1 MKATFEIKTWLSENR
16 EVVIEKFNKLTT
28 ERFYNGITLKTFMTE
43 VLDGMVRNNIKNEKI
58 AKIKLPFVIGNVYV
72 DNSKIEVVNN
82 RDAKLAAK
90 YKGTAYMALV

>member
-1 MKATFEIKTWLSENR
+1 MKTAFEIKTWLSENR
-16 EVVIEKFNKLTT
+16 EVVIEKYSKLTT
-28 ERFYNGITLKTFMTE
+28 ERFFNGITLKTFMTE
-43 VLDGMVRNNIKNEKI
+43 VLDGMVSNNIKNEKI